1 MKKVAK
7 FYKVSLDQ
15 FLNDASE
22 FVEGASKEKL
32 TELYETIKLP
42 RRATKYSAG
51 YDFFTYVDM
60 VINPG
65 ETKKVPTGIRCKIND
80 DFVLLIAPRSSLGFK
95 YRLQLDN
102 TIGVIDADYFNAKNE
117 GHIFIKV
124 TNDSKSGKVL
134 ELKAGEAFA
143 QGLFMEYGITEDDD
157 VSEERTGG
165 FGSTNK

>member
-1 MKKVAK
+1 MRKVAK
-7 FYKVSLDQ
+7 FCTVSEEQ
-15 FLNDASE
+15 FIKDTEEFEGLNKGKA
-22 FVEGASKEKL
+22 K
-32 TELYETIKLP
+32 ELYENINMPK
-42 RRATKYSAG
+42 RATKYSAG
-51 YDFFTYVDM
+51 YDFFTYVDL

-65 ETKKVPTGIRCKIND
+65 ETKKIPTGIRCKIND

-124 TNDSKSGKVL
+124 TNDSKSNKVL

-157 VSEERTGG
+157 VNEERVGG